1 MNLTEQ
7 GLRLLAASP
16 IARPAGGHPH
26 FWKHA
31 LSRRQFLGAA
41 GLAGGAVVTSS
52 MWTPLIA
59 EAAAVPAPPSPIPIP
74 YGTSLG
80 GQLFHFL
87 FPVANTDVSSVFDF
101 KGVVGVADIEGPGEG
116 VHGGK
121 ALSGAHFGSDNRFM
135 KGAYIGTDGKRH
147 RGTFLFI

>member
-16 IARPAGGHPH
+16 IAQQAGGHTH
-26 FWKHA
+26 FWKRA
-31 LSRRQFLGAA
+31 LSRRNFLTAA

-52 MWTPLIA
+52 VWTPLIA

-74 YGTSLG
+74 YGTTLG

-87 FPVANTDVSSVFDF
+87 SPIANTDVSSVFNF
-101 KGVVGVADIEGPGEG
+101 
-116 VHGGK
+116 
-121 ALSGAHFGSDNRFM
+121 
-135 KGAYIGTDGKRH
+135 
-147 RGTFLFI
+147 